1 ELETSHLPVIL
12 LTAKSNLEAK
22 LEGLNI
28 GADAFIEKPFSIRY
42 LRAHII
48 SLLDNR
54 EKLRVKFA
62 QQPFIKADTVIFS
75 KTDENFVNSVTEIID
90 KNLSHTEFST
100 EELAENLY
108 ISRSSLHKKIK
119 GITGFT
125 PNDFIRL
132 IRLKKAA
139 ELLVNNDYRINEI
152 CYMVGFNT
160 PSYFAK
166 CFQNQF
172 GVLPKDFKVKHN

>member
-1 ELETSHLPVIL
+1 MKHDVVFKGVLV
-12 LTAKSNLEAK
+12 
-22 LEGLNI
+22 
-28 GADAFIEKPFSIRY
+28 
-42 LRAHII
+42 
-48 SLLDNR
+48 
-54 EKLRVKFA
+54 
-62 QQPFIKADTVIFS
+62 
-75 KTDENFVNSVTEIID
+75 IID
-90 KNLSHTEFST
+90 KNFSHTEFST